1 MLLGFALD
9 MERELLIQVA
19 LDAARSE
26 QRARPQFQTAENHES
41 NATGRKA
48 GMVLRVMVSSI
59 DTNAYGGQLSIV
71 PR

>member
-1 MLLGFALD
+1 

-26 QRARPQFQTAENHES
+26 QRARPQLQTAENHGS
-41 NATGRKA
+41 NATGRKV